1 MRFYII
7 KILEEREETI
17 KEIIQENFPHAPK
30 KASSEKKNEYKH
42 NHCAS
47 DMNVT

>member
-17 KEIIQENFPHAPK
+17 KEIIQENFPHALK
-30 KASSEKKNEYKH
+30 KASSEKK
-42 NHCAS
+42 
-47 DMNVT
+47 MNISIITAPQI